1 MVCKTSAIY
10 SDVTCLCICAN
21 YYNTAMSS
29 VMDPAPKK
37 KVDDLGFPE
46 DTRQTS

>member
-21 YYNTAMSS
+21 CCNTAMSS
-29 VMDPAPKK
+29 VMDPAQKK
-37 KVDDLGFPE
+37 KGDDSWFPE
-46 DTRQTS
+46 DTRQAP